1 MTAVFR
7 TDDDT
12 PFDPA
17 LVPISEAATVMLV
30 SDAAA
35 SSDGGRA
42 GVEVFM
48 MRRTKN
54 AVFGGGFYVFPG
66 GRIDPADRDPE
77 IATVCT
83 GLDDVAASDRLSV
96 DTGGLGYWVAA
107 IRECFEEAGVLL
119 AASPGG
125 EPLRFDEPQ
134 VIDRFAGYRHAI
146 HDGTLRLTEL
156 CRVENL
162 VLTLADVRYVSHWIT
177 PPGERRRFDTR
188 FLVARAPE
196 AQEPLHDDGETIAS
210 LWIRPADALD
220 QMRRREWMLMPPTER
235 NLEFLASFDSAGDV
249 MHAAAALPSP
259 PAIRPRLRTD
269 DEGRVHLVYAD
280 DPGYEAL
287 PA

>member
-1 MTAVFR
+1 MNPVLR
-7 TDDDT
+7 TGDDT

-30 SDAAA
+30 RDAV
-35 SSDGGRA
+35 DGRGP

-83 GLDDVAASDRLSV
+83 GLDDVAASHRLSL
-96 DTGGLGYWVAA
+96 DDGGLGYWVAA

-119 AASPGG
+119 AASPTGDV
-125 EPLRFDEPQ
+125 LRFDEPARTQ
-134 VIDRFAGYRHAI
+134 RFAEYRHAI
-146 HDGTLRLTEL
+146 HDGTMSLATL
-156 CRVENL
+156 CRAENL

-188 FLVARAPE
+188 FLVARAPD

-220 QMRRREWMLMPPTER
+220 QMERREWMLMPPTER
-235 NLEFLASFDSAGDV
+235 NLEFLAAFDTANGV
-249 MHAAAALPSP
+249 MHAAATLPPP

-269 DEGRVHLVYAD
+269 DEGRVHLVFAD
-280 DPGYEAL
+280 DPGYDAL

>member
-1 MTAVFR
+1 MT
-7 TDDDT
+7 DT

-30 SDAAA
+30 RDAV
-35 SSDGGRA
+35 DGRGA

-77 IATVCT
+77 VAGVCT
-83 GLDDVAASDRLSV
+83 GLDDIAASHRLSL
-96 DTGGLGYWVAA
+96 DHGGLGYWAAA

-119 AASPGG
+119 AASSDGAA
-125 EPLRFDEPQ
+125 LRFDEPA
-134 VIDRFAGYRHAI
+134 VIDRFAAYRHAV
-146 HDGTLRLTEL
+146 HDGTMSLTEL
-156 CRVENL
+156 CLAENL

-210 LWIRPADALD
+210 LWIRPTDALD
-220 QMRRREWMLMPPTER
+220 QMARREWMLMPPTEHS
-235 NLEFLASFDSAGDV
+235 LKFLASFDSADAV
-249 MHAAAALPSP
+249 MHAAATLPP
-259 PAIRPRLRTD
+259 PPVIRPRLRTD
-269 DEGRVHLVYAD
+269 DDGRVHLVFAD
-280 DPGYEAL
+280 DPGYAEL
-287 PA
+287 PG